1 MDRLLDGSLGISNL
15 HRLQENLVKIGRQDN
30 HILLGSEAC
39 HCPTTGYAGGA
50 INVYWDRAERYAHT
64 ILADLAA
71 GSQGWVEWNLILD
84 GIGGPNHLGNLCEAT
99 VLAVPHR
106 ARDAAAHTVPHL
118 PDFEHSKPFGNTITG
133 DNRTRE
139 ELNALGFLAKY
150 LDLGVAVQPIYYY
163 MGHIS
168 RHVRPGSVSVPGL
181 VEQNLGRGEIFKT
194 PTQSVAGGG
203 ENDLAR
209 EGIELLLW
217 PCEGSTRQF
226 FEWNADFTKHISVRG
241 HDWLGSPTKSC
252 IGNEVDPDMLGL
264 RLGSCHRKRGS
275 PGEFDAVP
283 IEGDPHGRYTVR
295 LLNHP
300 EHRDRLCLAIRELK
314 NGGGSYGPRGGAQ
327 LALTNDCE
335 NDESAKW
342 KLDMVA
348 GTASSLYFN
357 DESDSDDSSNKEVC
371 MTTGWPFL
379 QMGAFLTPNG
389 DAAKTVVIL
398 NEAKDSANYALK
410 SDENVLLTGSIPPRS
425 IQTVLLD

>member
-15 HRLQENLVKIGRQDN
+15 HRLQENLAKIGRQDN

-39 HCPTTGYAGGA
+39 HCPTTGYAGGD

-64 ILADLAA
+64 MLADLAA
-71 GSQGWVEWNLILD
+71 GSRGWVEWNLLLD
-84 GIGGPNHLGNLCEAT
+84 AIGGPNHLGNLCDST
-99 VLAVPHR
+99 LLAVPHR
-106 ARDAAAHTVPHL
+106 AQDAAAHSVSPL
-118 PDFEHSKPFGNTITG
+118 PDWEHSKPFGNLIAG

-150 LDLGVAVQPIYYY
+150 LDVGVAVQPIYYY

-168 RHVRPGSVSVPGL
+168 RHVRPSSISVPGL
-181 VEQNLGRGEIFKT
+181 VQQNLGQGEIFKT
-194 PTQSVAGGG
+194 TAQTVAGGG

-209 EGIELLLW
+209 DGIELLLW
-217 PCEGSTRQF
+217 PCEGSTRQV
-226 FEWNADFTKHISVRG
+226 FEWNVNFSKQVMVRG
-241 HDWLGSPTKSC
+241 HNWLGSPTTSC
-252 IGNEVDPDMLGL
+252 IGNQVDPDMLGL
-264 RLGSCHRKRGS
+264 RLGSCDKNLGS
-275 PGEFDAVP
+275 PGEFELVP
-283 IEGDPHGRYTVR
+283 IPDDEQGRYAVR

-300 EHRDRLCLAIRELK
+300 RYDDRLCLGVRKLK

-327 LALTNDCE
+327 VALTDDCV

-342 KLDMVA
+342 NVDAVA
-348 GTASSLYFN
+348 GTLSSLYFN
-357 DESDSDDSSNKEVC
+357 DDETEDNNEVC

-389 DAAKTVVIL
+389 DSAKTVVIL
-398 NEAKDSANYALK
+398 NEGKDSANYALK
-410 SDENVLLTGSIPPRS
+410 NDNYVVLTGSIPPRS